1 MFCFNGETEGGSMV
15 VLTINV
21 YSASG
26 TYVMK
31 VSSTSS
37 TIIGNIVLMILTEE
51 RVFLLT
57 QQQI

>member
-1 MFCFNGETEGGSMV
+1 MFCYNGETEGGSMV

-21 YSASG
+21 YSVSG

-37 TIIGNIVLMILTEE
+37 TIIGNIVFMILTEE